1 MVHGFELVDMS
12 QMHVQGR
19 KDVAAEI
26 LVLAYYN
33 GSKMLEFTFMV
44 NKARETRK

>member
-12 QMHVQGR
+12 QMQVQGR
-19 KDVAAEI
+19 KDVTAEI

-33 GSKMLEFTFMV
+33 GSKLLEFTFMV